1 MKIRLMGA
9 ELFQADRRT
18 HITKLEVTFRNF
30 ANAPKNQ
37 PNGPTK
43 KLIMR
48 TRNKQSFTNWTM
60 EHV

>member
-48 TRNKQSFTNWTM
+48 TRNKQSFTN
-60 EHV
+60 